1 MDPKRGNRK
10 RSGGS
15 IVTAG
20 MYTQVHFGNGR
31 KGTQVHFRKAGR
43 GPQMHSGKKEQP
55 ATILV
60 AWPVLRG
67 GDQDQHWVSHFELY
81 CCLMVS
87 PPLCI
92 IRTGFMSMLLF
103 PKCLAICLIINT
115 GRKKERHNYKTL
127 DSNALL

>member
-20 MYTQVHFGNGR
+20 MYTQVHLGNGR

-60 AWPVLRG
+60 ARFKGRG
-67 GDQDQHWVSHFELY
+67 PGPILGVSL
-81 CCLMVS
+81 
-87 PPLCI
+87 
-92 IRTGFMSMLLF
+92 
-103 PKCLAICLIINT
+103 
-115 GRKKERHNYKTL
+115 
-127 DSNALL
+127 